1 MISEATSEKH
11 TNYSTHKD
19 LVSYR
24 MEENGNGESVT
35 QLADSQPQIDTPLR
49 ILLPSS
55 TNAPARTQ
63 GTCRDDHIGT
73 NVFSPGAYAATL
85 NLSDASIGPNNR
97 IPSIS
102 GAPKGN
108 IDSQA
113 RIKTAISH
121 YTVLAFSS
129 HRAGKKEV
137 EASAYVSLAVIY
149 DNMGNYKTAIENY
162 KSYLSIC
169 KEIGDTHGQAVA
181 SNCLGVD
188 YMFLA
193 CPTSDEGFINGF
205 KANEQS
211 LADLELALQFHQ
223 QHLQTADQGGK
234 FVANINI
241 GLCLG
246 AKNEYSQAAKYYQ
259 NSLRI
264 AIKMQTL
271 FGQSI
276 AVGNLGMLAIS
287 KGDYPTARTCL
298 EQVINCFD
306 IFSQFFIFL
315 LLCFSASSISSRIT
329 RC

>member
-1 MISEATSEKH
+1 MVKAVWCRTHFCATVSE
-11 TNYSTHKD
+11 
-19 LVSYR
+19 
-24 MEENGNGESVT
+24 MEDGAGKSESVT

-55 TNAPARTQ
+55 TNAPARSQ

-85 NLSDASIGPNNR
+85 NLSTDDSIGPNTR
-97 IPSIS
+97 IPSLGI
-102 GAPKGN
+102 GAKGN
-108 IDSQA
+108 SDSQA

-137 EASAYVSLAVIY
+137 EASAYVSLAVIN
-149 DNMGNYKTAIENY
+149 DNLGNYKSAIEHY
-162 KSYLSIC
+162 KSYLEIC
-169 KEIGDTHGQAVA
+169 KETGDTHGQSVA
-181 SNCLGVD
+181 CNCLGVD
-188 YMFLA
+188 YMFLSCSA
-193 CPTSDEGFINGF
+193 SDEGFINGF
-205 KANEQS
+205 KATEQS
-211 LADLELALQFHQ
+211 LAYLDQALEYHL
-223 QHLQTADQGGK
+223 QHLQSADQGGK
-234 FVANINI
+234 FVADINI

-259 NSLRI
+259 NSLRV

-276 AVGNLGMLAIS
+276 AVGNLGMLAIR

-298 EQVINCFD
+298 EQVD
-306 IFSQFFIFL
+306 SHSL
-315 LLCFSASSISSRIT
+315 LTPNIL
-329 RC
+329 